1 MAIDQ
6 TCVSPK
12 LSGEEARK
20 ARSMKLLITRFL
32 RGAVLGMMLLLSGM
46 ASMVCFSYDADNDES
61 TPPVTVEFSGIVPSK
76 KGIQISQPRAS
87 VIAHHIRDTEP
98 PSVDFAASV
107 VLSTAS
113 APVLITASPQL
124 LVPLRR

>member
-1 MAIDQ
+1 
-6 TCVSPK
+6 
-12 LSGEEARK
+12 
-20 ARSMKLLITRFL
+20 MKLFITRFL

-76 KGIQISQPRAS
+76 KGIQISGPRRS
-87 VIAHHIRDTEP
+87 VVAHHIRGAEP
-98 PSVDFAASV
+98 PAADSLMPV
-107 VLSTAS
+107 VLSMA
-113 APVLITASPQL
+113 AVPALIQASPQL

>member
-1 MAIDQ
+1 MAIGQ

-12 LSGEEARK
+12 LSGELAYTRL
-20 ARSMKLLITRFL
+20 MKLLITRFL

-61 TPPVTVEFSGIVPSK
+61 TPPVTVEFNGVVPSK
-76 KGIQISQPRAS
+76 KGMQISRPRSS
-87 VIAHHIRDTEP
+87 VAAHHIRGTEP
-98 PSVDFAASV
+98 PSVDFAAPLALAMV
-107 VLSTAS
+107 S
-113 APVLITASPQL
+113 APALVQASPQL

>member
-12 LSGEEARK
+12 LSGEESRK

-76 KGIQISQPRAS
+76 KSIQISGPRSS
-87 VIAHHIRDTEP
+87 VVAQHIRGTEP
-98 PSVDFAASV
+98 PAADFASPM

-113 APVLITASPQL
+113 VAALIQSSPQL

>member
-12 LSGEEARK
+12 LSGEESRK

-46 ASMVCFSYDADNDES
+46 ASMVCFSYDTDNDES
-61 TPPVTVEFSGIVPSK
+61 TPPVTVEFNGVVPSK
-76 KGIQISQPRAS
+76 KGIQISRPRSS
-87 VIAHHIRDTEP
+87 VVAHHIRGTEP
-98 PSVDFAASV
+98 PAADFAASLV
-107 VLSTAS
+107 FSMVS
-113 APVLITASPQL
+113 APALVKASPQL